1 MAPKSKK
8 TNTVNRGRKPRD
20 HVDFCQT
27 AFWAWTVRHELNLDF
42 SKIERL
48 LNPSCFTRREDD
60 GGYMQPQLWRKY
72 GKGIVSPTGNGT
84 SNKCRGTAIEL
95 AEKLAPG
102 TSVAYESILWTVLRA
117 KERKQTIGEEYANQL
132 TPSVRNEI
140 SRLSSEGS
148 GSWTGLVS
156 LSVDSLSELAR
167 LPQIDVLAAL
177 LMVFGVEIG
186 LTRQFQIVGLIRWW
200 LMHSILRDG
209 AIRSVRYLLLPV
221 LEGYESKLGRLSGTD
236 DLSLS
241 RTVEE
246 NGRELFRAVFFDP
259 IWSDDDQS
267 RPLIWRFA

>member
-1 MAPKSKK
+1 MAPKAKK
-8 TNTVNRGRKPRD
+8 MNAVKRGRRARD
-20 HVDFCQT
+20 QVDSCQT

-48 LNPSCFTRREDD
+48 LNPTCFTRREDG

-102 TSVAYESILWTVLRA
+102 TSIAYESILWSVLRA
-117 KERKQTIGEEYANQL
+117 KERKQTIGEEHAKRL
-132 TPSVRNEI
+132 MPSVRDEI
-140 SRLSSEGS
+140 SRLSPGGS
-148 GSWTGLVS
+148 GSWAGLVS
-156 LSVDSLSELAR
+156 LPVDSLCELAR

-177 LMVFGVEIG
+177 LMVLGAETG
-186 LTRQFQIVGLIRWW
+186 LNRKLQIVGLIRLW
-200 LMHSILRDG
+200 LTYSILRDG
-209 AIRSVRYLLLPV
+209 AFQSVRYLLLPV
-221 LEGYESKLGRLSGTD
+221 LEGYEPKLGRLSGTD

-259 IWSDDDQS
+259 IWSHDDES
-267 RPLIWRFA
+267 RL